1 MKPFSSALMVTVA
14 LIVGSGCASK
24 TLVEQELNRRD
35 ARIAHNMTAAQDATS
50 AQIRRNAEAT
60 QQRFGAVDERIGA
73 LEART
78 AELQDRVQGAAM
90 RAEAASPRADSGDAW
105 LGRLWAHRNWRKVV
119 NTLHVEFP
127 FDESALDD
135 TAKSVLFVLVGELRG
150 DPRLAVDLE
159 GYTDSKGSRQYNV
172 RLSQRRI
179 DAVRRYLIEHGM
191 ERHRIKTSAR
201 GFVDNAAIP
210 EARQRRV
217 DVKLVVAAEGSAT
230 ARGAL
235 TPP

>member
-14 LIVGSGCASK
+14 LIAGSGCASK
-24 TLVEQELNRRD
+24 TLVVQELDRRD
-35 ARIAHNMTAAQDATS
+35 ARIAHNITAAQDAAS
-50 AQIRRNAEAT
+50 AQIRRDAEVT
-60 QQRFGAVDERIGA
+60 QQRFSVVDERIGA

-78 AELQDRVQGAAM
+78 AELQDRAQGAAM
-90 RAEAASPRADSGDAW
+90 RAESASPRAENTDAW
-105 LGRLWAHRNWRKVV
+105 LSRLWAHRNSRTVV

-127 FDESALDD
+127 FDQSALDD
-135 TAKSVLFVLVGELRG
+135 TAKSVLFVLIGELRG

-172 RLSQRRI
+172 RLSQRRL
-179 DAVRRYLIEHGM
+179 DAVRRYLIEQGM

-201 GFVDNAAIP
+201 GSVDNPAIP
-210 EARQRRV
+210 EARKRRV

>member
-24 TLVEQELNRRD
+24 TVMEQELNRRD
-35 ARIAHNMTAAQDATS
+35 ARIADNISATRDATS
-50 AQIRRNAEAT
+50 AQIRHNAEAT
-60 QQRFGAVDERIGA
+60 QQRFSVVDERIGA

-78 AELQDRVQGAAM
+78 TELHERVQGATM
-90 RAEAASPRADSGDAW
+90 RAEAASPRGESADAW
-105 LGRLWAHRNWRKVV
+105 LSRVWAHRNWRKVV

-127 FDESALDD
+127 FDQSALNDE
-135 TAKSVLFVLVGELRG
+135 AKSILFVLVGELRD

-191 ERHRIKTSAR
+191 ERHRIKVSAR
-201 GFVDNAAIP
+201 GSVDNAATP
-210 EARQRRV
+210 EARKRRV
-217 DVKLVVAAEGSAT
+217 DVKLVVAEGPAT